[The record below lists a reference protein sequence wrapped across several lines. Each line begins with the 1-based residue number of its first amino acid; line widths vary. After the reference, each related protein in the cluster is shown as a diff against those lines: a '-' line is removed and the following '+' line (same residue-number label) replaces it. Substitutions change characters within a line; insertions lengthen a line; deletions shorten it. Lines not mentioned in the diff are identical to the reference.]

1 MNRLNMALVV
11 AVLAVAIYFSTIS
24 PGAMQSMQSSFMS
37 LLSPFLRTGSAVQEN
52 IGSVGRRLQTLDELE
67 VENKK
72 LSVENRELR
81 AENNLL
87 NELEA
92 ENNRLRMALDFR
104 ERSSFKLMPARII
117 SRDSSTWWNTIRVNR
132 GFEDGV
138 EADMPVVT
146 DLGVVGKTTTVSKN
160 EAIVVLITDE
170 TCRIAAKIDGTR
182 EQGIIT
188 GLRIQEKA
196 AEGLLQMNFLS
207 KSAKISPAQQVLTA
221 GVAHGSFPPGL
232 VIGRIKEFRLRAL
245 DGQAIVEPA
254 VNLASVEDVF
264 VLIGKK

>member
-1 MNRLNMALVV
+1 
-11 AVLAVAIYFSTIS
+11 
-24 PGAMQSMQSSFMS
+24 MQSTFMS

-72 LSVENRELR
+72 LSVENRVLR

-87 NELEA
+87 NELEV
-92 ENNRLRMALDFR
+92 ENNRLRLALDFR

-170 TCRIAAKIDGTR
+170 TCRIAAKIEGTR

-188 GLRIQEKA
+188 GLRIQENA
-196 AEGLLQMNFLS
+196 SEGLLQLNFLS
-207 KSAKISPAQQVLTA
+207 KSAKISSSQQVLTA

-264 VLIGKK
+264 VLISKK

>member
-1 MNRLNMALVV
+1 MNRLNMAVVV

-24 PGAMQSMQSSFMS
+24 PSAMQSMQSTFMS
-37 LLSPFLRTGSAVQEN
+37 MLSPFLRTGSAVQEN

-87 NELEA
+87 NELEV

-117 SRDSSTWWNTIRVNR
+117 SRDSSTWWNTIRINR

-196 AEGLLQMNFLS
+196 SEGFLQMNFLS
-207 KSAKISPAQQVLTA
+207 KSAKISPSQQVLTA
-221 GVAHGSFPPGL
+221 GVSHGSFPPGL
-232 VIGRIKEFRLRAL
+232 VIGRVKEFRLRAL

>member
-1 MNRLNMALVV
+1 MNKLNIALVV
-11 AVLAVAIYFSTIS
+11 AILAVAIYFSTIS
-24 PGAMQSMQSSFMS
+24 PSAMQAMQSGFMS
-37 LLSPFLRTGSAVQEN
+37 MLAPFLRTGSAMQEN
-52 IGSVGRRLQTLDELE
+52 LGSVGRRLQTLDELE

-72 LSVENRELR
+72 LLVENRELR

-87 NELEA
+87 NELET
-92 ENNRLRMALDFR
+92 ENSRLRMALDFR

-117 SRDSSTWWNTIRVNR
+117 SRNASTWWNTLRINR

-146 DLGVVGKTTTVSKN
+146 ELGVVGKTTTVSKN
-160 EAIVVLITDE
+160 EAIVVLVTDE
-170 TCRIAAKIDGTR
+170 TCRIGCKIDGTR
-182 EQGIIT
+182 EQGIIS

-207 KSAKISPAQQVLTA
+207 KNAKIEPGQQVLTA
-221 GVAHGSFPPGL
+221 GVAHGAFPPGL
-232 VIGRIKEFRLRAL
+232 VIGRVKEFRLRAL
-245 DGQAIVEPA
+245 DGQAVVEPA
-254 VNLASVEDVF
+254 VQLDSIEDVC

>member
-1 MNRLNMALVV
+1 MNRLNIALVV
-11 AVLAVAIYFSTIS
+11 AVVAVATYFSTIS
-24 PGAMQSMQSSFMS
+24 PSAVQSMHSGFMS
-37 LLSPFLRTGSAVQEN
+37 LMSPFLRTGSAVQEN
-52 IGSVGRRLQTLDELE
+52 LGSVGRRLQTLDELE

-87 NELEA
+87 TELEE
-92 ENNRLRMALDFR
+92 ENSRLRMALDFR

-117 SRDSSTWWNTIRVNR
+117 SRDSTTWWNTIRINR

-146 DLGVVGKTTTVSKN
+146 DLGIVGKTTTVSKN

-170 TCRIAAKIDGTR
+170 TCRIAAKVEGTR

-188 GLRIQEKA
+188 GLRIQETA

-207 KSAKISPAQQVLTA
+207 KSAKLVPAQQVLTA
-221 GVAHGSFPPGL
+221 GVAQGSFPPGL

-254 VNLASVEDVF
+254 VNLATLEDVF
-264 VLIGKK
+264 VLVGKK